1 MKTKRFFLIPVV
13 MAVAFSALVALLFF
27 SQSAKAYAQATN
39 PPSLELGDFLFDHP
53 DGVVP
58 INEAIQAT
66 LAFTDP
72 GALGAGFEFSWDW
85 GDGTV
90 NTVTAS
96 CSEFSSECPIDN
108 DGVGEISDTHTYED
122 PGVYALQ
129 LTVSD
134 TDGRSESADQYIIAY
149 DPSAGFVT
157 GGGWIMSP
165 VGACQFEA
173 CSGETTGKATFGFVS
188 KYEKGAATPTGQT
201 QFQFKTG
208 NLNFHSDSYEWLV
221 VAGPNAKYKG
231 VGTINGGGNYGFML
245 TAKDSEINGGGDVDT
260 FRIKIWDKDNGDAV
274 AYDNKMD
281 TPDDSYDGT
290 ELGGGNIKIHKGK

>member
-1 MKTKRFFLIPVV
+1 MKTKGFFIIPVV
-13 MAVAFSALVALLFF
+13 MAAAFSALVALLLF

-39 PPSLELGDFLFDHP
+39 PPPLELGDFLFEPP

-58 INEAIQAT
+58 VNEEIRST
-66 LAFTDP
+66 LSFTDP
-72 GALGAGFEFSWDW
+72 GALDADLTFYWDW
-85 GDGTV
+85 GDGTKY
-90 NTVTAS
+90 TYT
-96 CSEFSSECPIDN
+96 CPESSECSIDN
-108 DGVGEISDTHTYED
+108 YGVGEISDTHAYQY
-122 PGVYALQ
+122 PGVYTLQ

-134 TDGRSESADQYIIAY
+134 TYGQSGSANEYIIAY

-157 GGGWIMSP
+157 GSGWIMSP
-165 VGACQFEA
+165 EGACQFEA
-173 CSGETTGKATFGFVS
+173 CTNDTTGKATFGFVS
-188 KYEKGAATPTGQT
+188 KYKKGAATPTGQT
-201 QFQFKTG
+201 EFQFKAG

-231 VGTINGGGNYGFML
+231 VGTINGSGNYGFML

-274 AYDNKMD
+274 VYDNKMG
-281 TPDDSYDGT
+281 TSDDSYDGT